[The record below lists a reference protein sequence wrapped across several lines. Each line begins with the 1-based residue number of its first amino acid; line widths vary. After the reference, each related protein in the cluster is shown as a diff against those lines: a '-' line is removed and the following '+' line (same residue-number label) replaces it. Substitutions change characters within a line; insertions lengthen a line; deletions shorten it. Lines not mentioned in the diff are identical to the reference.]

1 MLALTSSETACGDV
15 LIAPASATAGT
26 IPPASTAVSS
36 AATTTLCLGA
46 GFVYLYRAASHT
58 EPIQFGNRTG
68 RILARS
74 QFHEPES
81 ARLPGGAV
89 PNHTRRR
96 YVESFPAEQLL
107 QSIVRLIER
116 QVPYVQLCHV
126 FSFGLST
133 TKKGEPRPRTARPEL
148 LETGDVFRL
157 QALRPLRHLK
167 FHRLSFVEA
176 SVAFRLDRAEMDKYV
191 LTGLALDESEPF
203 AGVKPLHYSLFFQF
217 ISLLSLSYL
226 VLQYLAEC
234 NWPNA

>member
-1 MLALTSSETACGDV
+1 MLALTASETACGDV

-26 IPPASTAVSS
+26 IPPAATA
-36 AATTTLCLGA
+36 
-46 GFVYLYRAASHT
+46 T

-96 YVESFPAEQLL
+96 YVESLPAKQLL

-126 FSFGLST
+126 FSFGLSHD
-133 TKKGEPRPRTARPEL
+133 KKR
-148 LETGDVFRL
+148 
-157 QALRPLRHLK
+157 
-167 FHRLSFVEA
+167 
-176 SVAFRLDRAEMDKYV
+176 RAAPSH
-191 LTGLALDESEPF
+191 GPP
-203 AGVKPLHYSLFFQF
+203 GVTRD
-217 ISLLSLSYL
+217 
-226 VLQYLAEC
+226 
-234 NWPNA
+234 W